1 MNYQDK
7 CTGLAFRQFVSRISW
22 PRPCLVCHN
31 VARLGGSL
39 CRDCRQCLRKRSKH
53 DCEELDSGVPLWSG
67 WVWPPGE
74 DELLSRTV
82 LRLKGRGNLRP
93 WREIAG
99 LVIER
104 LDSSWWIDKPCVF
117 VPVPMTK
124 GRCHAQEFA
133 RGLSDVTGIPW
144 VEAFA
149 PNKSAEKQR
158 HKKGSERVRKSFAL
172 NETFSQNEYSDLH
185 IALVDDVVT
194 TGETLMAAQ
203 RTLGAEHVQAISM
216 VRRTRLDAESGLC

>member
-1 MNYQDK
+1 MSLIEK
-7 CTGLAFRQFVSRISW
+7 IAAAVSRIEIVQ
-22 PRPCLVCHN
+22 PCLVCHN
-31 VARLGGSL
+31 VARLGESL
-39 CRDCRQCLRKRSKH
+39 CSPCRKALMARRSHKKE
-53 DCEELDSGVPLWSG
+53 DLAFGIGLWSG

-124 GRCHAQEFA
+124 GRRHAQEFA

-149 PNKSAEKQR
+149 PSKSAEKQR

-203 RTLGAEHVQAISM
+203 RTLGVRHVQAISM